1 MADKTPGVPLYGL
14 YGLYGLGS
22 LGKTW
27 CVESEEIG

>member
-1 MADKTPGVPLYGL
+1 MADNSVGVQW

-27 CVESEEIG
+27 CVEAEEIG